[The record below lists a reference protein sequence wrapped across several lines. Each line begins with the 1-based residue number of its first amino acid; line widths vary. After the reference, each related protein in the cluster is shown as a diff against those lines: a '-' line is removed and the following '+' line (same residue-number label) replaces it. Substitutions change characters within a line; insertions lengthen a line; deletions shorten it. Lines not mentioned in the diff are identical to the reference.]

1 MTDNQSKNENPDQRV
16 CNRINVTRT
25 LLLELD
31 NGDILEGRTVDIS
44 PRGALFETDV
54 PPEGDLL
61 GIAGTFFIISDE
73 GRFSIGYPCKV
84 VRLKDRAIAIE
95 INKKAAA
102 AFAHDMTED
111 LLGRQGTGRLPK

>member
-1 MTDNQSKNENPDQRV
+1 MTDNQPKKQDSNKRV
-16 CNRINVTRT
+16 CSRINVTKT

-44 PRGALFETDV
+44 PRGALFEADT

-73 GRFSIGYPCKV
+73 GHFSVGYPCKV

-95 INKKAAA
+95 VNKKAAA
-102 AFAHDMTED
+102 AFGHDMTKD
-111 LLGRQGTGRLPK
+111 LLGR